1 MAGASRYDGGV
12 AWLAGAAGPC
22 DDATSKAAIVLAC
35 PLPNSDPMPVPSRR
49 SVPADAAAD
58 AETGSEPARDGQHGR
73 EDDTARAP
81 ARSRTPR
88 RGPDGRLAEPSV
100 EAADAAAPKPARRG
114 RRKAAESE
122 SANADAAQG
131 DAEGAGDKPAKAGK
145 EKAAKAA
152 PKLVKTA
159 DKLAKL
165 GLTRSIDLV
174 LHLPMRY
181 EDETTLT
188 PMRELLPGELAQ
200 TEGVVYDNEITYRPR
215 RQLLVRLRDE
225 DGSELVLRF
234 LNFYGSQVKQM
245 AVGQRLR
252 VRGDVRGGFFG
263 LEIVHPAVRVV
274 DEDTPL
280 AQVLTPVYPSTAG
293 VSQAYLRKAIDNA
306 LVRTPLPELL
316 PAEVEAAYLRPLGV
330 PALADA
336 VRQLH
341 HPGVDSDETA
351 LIDGTHPAWIRIKF
365 DELLAQQ
372 LSLKRAHEER
382 RTRAAPA
389 MPRRGADDQD
399 SLVARLFAALPFS
412 LTGAQTRVVD
422 EIARDLTLAHPMQR
436 LLQGDVG
443 SGKTVVAALAAAQA
457 IDAGYQAALMAPT
470 EILAEQHA
478 RKLRG
483 WLEPLGVTVA
493 WLAGSLKTRDKR
505 SAIEAAAL
513 GTAQLVIGTHAI
525 IQDTVEFARLGLVI
539 VDEQHRFGVAQRLAL
554 RAKAGG
560 PAGFQPH
567 QLMMSATP
575 IPRTLAMTYYAD
587 LEVSTIDELPPGRTP
602 IVTKL
607 VADARREE
615 VIGRVRDAALGGRQ
629 VYWVCPLIEES
640 ETLQLQTAVETYETL
655 AAALPGVNVGLV
667 HGRLSPAEKAS
678 VMEAFSRN
686 EVQLLVATTV
696 IEVGV
701 DVPNASLMV
710 IEHAERFGLAQLHQL
725 RGRVGRG
732 TAASACVLMY
742 SGPLSIAGRARL
754 KTMRETNDGFEIAR
768 RDLEIRGPGE
778 FLGARQSGAAMLR
791 FADLEQDGWLIE
803 PAREAAAA
811 LIAHHPE
818 VVTQHLAR
826 WLGAREQFLK
836 A

>member
-1 MAGASRYDGGV
+1 MPVSPRRSS
-12 AWLAGAAGPC
+12 AAIADSADPFDA
-22 DDATSKAAIVLAC
+22 DDAAL
-35 PLPNSDPMPVPSRR
+35 
-49 SVPADAAAD
+49 
-58 AETGSEPARDGQHGR
+58 
-73 EDDTARAP
+73 P
-81 ARSRTPR
+81 ARSAGE
-88 RGPDGRLAEPSV
+88 RGSDARAAPKRAGPKRGADGRLAQP
-100 EAADAAAPKPARRG
+100 AAAAPDVEPDAGGEDAGAAAASGASDAPGTKRKKKPA
-114 RRKAAESE
+114 A
-122 SANADAAQG
+122 
-131 DAEGAGDKPAKAGK
+131 DKP
-145 EKAAKAA
+145 
-152 PKLVKTA
+152 VKTV

-188 PMRELLPGELAQ
+188 PIGELLPGGIAQ
-200 TEGVVYDNEITYRPR
+200 TEGVVFDNEVAYRPR
-215 RQLLVRLRDE
+215 RQLVVKIQDD
-225 DGSELVLRF
+225 DGEQLVLRF

-263 LEIVHPAVRVV
+263 MEMVHPAVRVV
-274 DEDTPL
+274 EADAPL
-280 AQVLTPVYPSTAG
+280 PQVLTPVYPSTAG
-293 VSQAYLRKAIDNA
+293 VSQAYLRKAIENA
-306 LVRTPLPELL
+306 VERTPLPELL
-316 PAEVEAAYLRPLGV
+316 PPEIERDYLKPLGV
-330 PALADA
+330 PTLAQA
-336 VRQLH
+336 VRILH
-341 HPGVDSDETA
+341 HPGVDSDEAA
-351 LIDGTHPAWIRIKF
+351 LMDGSHPAWTRIKF
-365 DELLAQQ
+365 EELLAQQ

-389 MPRRGADDQD
+389 MPRRTATDADA
-399 SLVARLFAALPFS
+399 LTTRLYAALPFT
-412 LTGAQTRVVD
+412 LTGAQARVVD
-422 EIARDLTLAHPMQR
+422 EIAHDLTLAHPMQR

-443 SGKTVVAALAAAQA
+443 SGKTVVAALAATQA

-478 RKLRG
+478 RKLRA
-483 WLEPLGVTVA
+483 WLEPLGVSVA
-493 WLAGSLKTRDKR
+493 WLAGSLKAKDKR
-505 SAIEAAAL
+505 AAIEAAAL

-539 VDEQHRFGVAQRLAL
+539 VDEQHRFGVEQRLAL
-554 RAKAGG
+554 RAKAANAANG
-560 PAGFQPH
+560 ARDFQPH

-602 IVTKL
+602 VLTRL
-607 VADARREE
+607 VGDARREE
-615 VIGRVRDAALGGRQ
+615 VIARVREAALTGRQ

-655 AAALPGVNVGLV
+655 AAALPELKVGLV
-667 HGRLSPAEKAS
+667 HGRLSPADKAA
-678 VMEAFSRN
+678 VMEAFTRN
-686 EVQLLVATTV
+686 DVQLLVATTV

-732 TAASACVLMY
+732 TAASVCVLLY
-742 SGPLSIAGRARL
+742 TGPLSLTGRERL
-754 KTMRETNDGFEIAR
+754 KTMRETTDGFEIAR

-791 FADLEQDGWLIE
+791 FANLETDGWLID
-803 PAREAAAA
+803 PARDAAAR
-811 LIAHHPE
+811 LIAAYPD

-826 WLGAREQFLK
+826 WLGAREQYLK

>member
-1 MAGASRYDGGV
+1 AKRKKK
-12 AWLAGAAGPC
+12 P
-22 DDATSKAAIVLAC
+22 
-35 PLPNSDPMPVPSRR
+35 
-49 SVPADAAAD
+49 AAD
-58 AETGSEPARDGQHGR
+58 
-73 EDDTARAP
+73 
-81 ARSRTPR
+81 
-88 RGPDGRLAEPSV
+88 
-100 EAADAAAPKPARRG
+100 KP
-114 RRKAAESE
+114 
-122 SANADAAQG
+122 
-131 DAEGAGDKPAKAGK
+131 
-145 EKAAKAA
+145 
-152 PKLVKTA
+152 VKTV

-188 PMRELLPGELAQ
+188 PIGELLPGGIAQ
-200 TEGVVYDNEITYRPR
+200 AEGVVFDNEVAYRPR
-215 RQLLVRLRDE
+215 RQLVVKIQDD
-225 DGSELVLRF
+225 DGEHLVLRF

-263 LEIVHPAVRVV
+263 MEMVHPAVRVV
-274 DEDTPL
+274 EADAPL
-280 AQVLTPVYPSTAG
+280 PQVLTPVYPSTAG
-293 VSQAYLRKAIDNA
+293 VSQAYLRKAIENA
-306 LVRTPLPELL
+306 VERTPLPELL
-316 PAEVEAAYLRPLGV
+316 PPEIQRDYLKPLDV
-330 PALADA
+330 PTLEQA
-336 VRQLH
+336 VRILH
-341 HPGVDSDETA
+341 HPRVDSDEAA
-351 LIDGTHPAWIRIKF
+351 LMDGSHPAWTRIKF
-365 DELLAQQ
+365 EELLAQQ

-389 MPRRGADDQD
+389 MPRRTASDADA
-399 SLVARLFAALPFS
+399 LTTRLYAALPFT
-412 LTGAQTRVVD
+412 LTGAQGRVVD
-422 EIARDLTLAHPMQR
+422 EIANDLTLAHPMQR

-443 SGKTVVAALAAAQA
+443 SGKTVVAALAATQA

-478 RKLRG
+478 RKLRA

-493 WLAGSLKTRDKR
+493 WLAGSLKAKEKR
-505 SAIEAAAL
+505 AAIEAAAL

-539 VDEQHRFGVAQRLAL
+539 VDEQHRFGVEQRLAL
-554 RAKAGG
+554 RAKAANAANG
-560 PAGFQPH
+560 ARDFQPH

-602 IVTKL
+602 VLTRL
-607 VADARREE
+607 VGDARREE
-615 VIGRVRDAALGGRQ
+615 VIARVREAALTGRQ

-655 AAALPGVNVGLV
+655 ATTLPELKVGLV
-667 HGRLSPAEKAS
+667 HGRLSPADKAA
-678 VMEAFSRN
+678 VMEAFTRN
-686 EVQLLVATTV
+686 DVQLLVATTV

-732 TAASACVLMY
+732 TAASVCVLLY
-742 SGPLSIAGRARL
+742 TGPLSLTGRERL
-754 KTMRETNDGFEIAR
+754 KTMRETTDGFEIAR

-791 FADLEQDGWLIE
+791 FANLETDGWLID
-803 PAREAAAA
+803 PAREAATR
-811 LIAHHPE
+811 LIAAYPE
-818 VVTQHLAR
+818 IVTQHLAR
-826 WLGAREQFLK
+826 WLGAREQYLK